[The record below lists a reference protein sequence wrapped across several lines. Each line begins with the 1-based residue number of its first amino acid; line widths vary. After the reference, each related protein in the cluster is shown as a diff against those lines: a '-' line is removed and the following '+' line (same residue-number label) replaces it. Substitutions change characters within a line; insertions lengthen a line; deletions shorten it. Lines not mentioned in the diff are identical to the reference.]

1 MFSIAGNTLSRYYGK
16 QSREVET
23 VDMADVP
30 DPLVTA
36 NNKGAMTPAFGFFHW
51 MAFLDSREREALT
64 LQFIEDWEYHE
75 IAAAQNTP
83 IGTAQ
88 WRVFSA
94 KRKLAPHLKRV
105 ERITRPVSRIAH
117 GG

>member
-36 NNKGAMTPAFGFFHW
+36 ANNKGATTPAFEFFHW

-64 LQFIEDWEYHE
+64 LQFIEAGN
-75 IAAAQNTP
+75 ITKSRPPRTP
-83 IGTAQ
+83 DRNRAMESI
-88 WRVFSA
+88 
-94 KRKLAPHLKRV
+94 
-105 ERITRPVSRIAH
+105 
-117 GG
+117 